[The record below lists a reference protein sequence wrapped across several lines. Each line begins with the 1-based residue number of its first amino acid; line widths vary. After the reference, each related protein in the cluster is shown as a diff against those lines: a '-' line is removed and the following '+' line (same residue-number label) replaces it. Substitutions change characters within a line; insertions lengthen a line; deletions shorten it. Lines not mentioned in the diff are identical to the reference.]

1 MNFFN
6 EKFVSDNESNDTVKS
21 VFTIFG
27 YVVLGILV
35 TMLLVWSYTLNDYN
49 QYMFITIISTIS
61 LIYCIIVLSITL
73 INKNIFDNASYTI
86 LFGFTIFMIFLS
98 FALAIFFLLKYFNIF
113 SNYKSA
119 KYSVKN
125 YDF

>member
-1 MNFFN
+1 MKNSF
-6 EKFVSDNESNDTVKS
+6 SDNESNDTVKS

-98 FALAIFFLLKYFNIF
+98 FALAYFFLT
-113 SNYKSA
+113 
-119 KYSVKN
+119 
-125 YDF
+125 